1 MFSINFTTIPGRTGR
16 SLFRSPVLRTFWLA
30 LATAS
35 IGWHSVLSVDAAE
48 VLTRPNIV
56 YILADDLGP
65 GDVAAF
71 NRQSKIAT
79 PNMDKLAS
87 QGMRFTDAHSGSAV
101 CTPTRYGVLTGRYAW
116 RTRLQKG
123 VCWGYSPPLIAKDR
137 LTVASLVQRFGYRTA
152 CVGKWHLGLK
162 WGLEDEQNPPLGNQD
177 ETWEKID
184 FTQAIS
190 SGPNEIG
197 FDYFFGIP
205 ASLDMHPH
213 VYIKNHRVTMVP
225 TEILPGSVGKKYWRS
240 GPVGDDFKHV
250 EVLDKLTEKAVEFIQ
265 AQTADKPFL
274 LYFPLTAPH
283 NPIIP
288 QQRFQNQSGLN
299 EWGDFVMQV
308 DWTVGEVMN
317 ALQQSGLAK
326 NTLFIVTSDN
336 GATPSA
342 DFPFLVEHGHNPSH
356 VYRGH
361 KADLFEGGH
370 RVPFIARWP
379 KVIEVGSS
387 CSDTI
392 CHTDLLATVADIT
405 DFTLPAAA
413 GEDSVS
419 MMPLFE
425 QTATNPIR
433 DATVHHSI
441 DGSFAIRRG
450 NWKLLLCSGSGGWS
464 EPRAAKARKAKLPT
478 IQLYDLA
485 SDIAESTNVASE
497 HPDVVEQLISLLK
510 RYVDQGR
517 STPGR
522 PQANDVKVQIGAS

>member
-71 NRQSKIAT
+71 NLQSKIAT
-79 PNMDKLAS
+79 PNIDKLAS

-137 LTVASLVQRFGYRTA
+137 LTIASLVQRFGYRTA

-162 WGLEDEQNPPLGNQD
+162 WGLEDEQNLPLGNRD

-225 TEILPGSVGKKYWRS
+225 TKILPGSVGKKYWRS

-265 AQTADKPFL
+265 AQTADNPFL

-299 EWGDFVMQV
+299 EWGDFVMQI

-317 ALQQSGLAK
+317 ALQKRGLAK

-387 CSDTI
+387 CRDTI
-392 CHTDLLATVADIT
+392 CHTDLLATVAEIT
-405 DFTLPAAA
+405 GFTLPADA

-419 MMPLFE
+419 MVPLFE
-425 QTATNPIR
+425 QTATGPLR

-464 EPRAAKARKAKLPT
+464 EPRAAKARKANLPT

-510 RYVDQGR
+510 RYIDQGR